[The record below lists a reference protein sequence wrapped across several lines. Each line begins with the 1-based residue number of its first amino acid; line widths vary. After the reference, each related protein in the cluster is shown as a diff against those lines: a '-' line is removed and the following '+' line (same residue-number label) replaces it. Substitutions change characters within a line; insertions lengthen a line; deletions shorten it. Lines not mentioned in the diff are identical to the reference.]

1 MSGHSK
7 WATTKHKK
15 AAVDAKRGQ
24 IFTKVIKEI
33 TTAAHQGGGNPD
45 ANSRLRTAID
55 RARAANMPK
64 DNIENA
70 IKKGT
75 GELPGVTY
83 EEIIYECFGPQGIAI
98 MIEALTDNKNR
109 STAEIRTILS
119 RRGGHIGSQG
129 SVSRLFHKKGFFLID
144 SRVATEEQIMSVVLE
159 AGAEDLTKEDGD
171 IFQVTCAIL
180 DFENVKKA
188 LQSANIPVL
197 SAEITMLPVA
207 TVRIEDK
214 NTASCVLGLM
224 DALEAHEDVQ
234 ETYANFDIPDSLI
247 KEITGER

>member
-15 AAVDAKRGQ
+15 AAMDAKRGR
-24 IFTKVIKEI
+24 IFTKLIREI
-33 TTAAHQGGGNPD
+33 TMAARQGGSPEANP
-45 ANSRLRTAID
+45 RLRTAVD

-83 EEIIYECFGPQGIAI
+83 EEIVYECFGPQGIAI
-98 MIEALTDNKNR
+98 LIDTLTDNRNR
-109 STAEIRTILS
+109 SIAEIRTILS
-119 RRGGHIGSQG
+119 RRGGNIGSQG
-129 SVSRLFHKKGFFLID
+129 SVNRLFQKKGLFLID
-144 SRVATEEQIMSVVLE
+144 QKTVTEDKIMSVVLD
-159 AGAEDLTKEDGD
+159 AGAEDLTKEDED
-171 IFQVTCAIL
+171 FFQVTCSVQ

-188 LQSANIPVL
+188 LNLANIPYQT
-197 SAEITMLPVA
+197 AEITMLPLT

-214 NTASCVLGLM
+214 GVASQVLGLM
-224 DALEAHEDVQ
+224 DALEDHDDVQ
-234 ETYANFDIPDSLI
+234 NVCSNFDIPDSII
-247 KEITGER
+247 KEIEKQR